1 MKKYL
6 MTGIA
11 AFALSGMFTS
21 CSHDMDRY
29 TGGDTSKNVEEKYEQ
44 AFVQAF
50 GQPAPTQD
58 WGFGSSS
65 VAGVRGGTRTI
76 TVNGDAY
83 DKFPSADDVAA
94 AFPTA
99 IPTDA
104 DEVGELETLYKGKKA
119 PNGADLW
126 DLYAIYV
133 NIITEGYNLK
143 ITSAGTFELGGSYQ
157 NAGWDAT
164 AGKNLARPY
173 NVYVDVDG
181 DVTLKR
187 NGATHFNL
195 YILKGNVT
203 LESNYGEQAGL
214 ISVAA
219 GATLNDQRSSI
230 AANQGIKIFN
240 RGTVNATNAEKYDIG
255 NFCTVYN
262 EGKFNVTGA
271 LTYSP
276 GDANTSYFMNLGDD
290 AELTASAMT
299 LNSAGNF
306 FNSGKVT
313 ITNETNVTQ
322 KNIYW
327 VNDGYYKTGSLIF
340 SAKNSTFYNYCQ
352 LIVTGNAHMY
362 DGEFNLMNNS
372 YTEAA
377 TAEFD
382 NFIVNMGSNSG
393 INVKGATDWKAQGD
407 GTYQGFRVFDGASGS
422 YVRFGGKATVAS
434 HQHTL
439 SISEGITY
447 YINEIEI
454 IKGGNVVTEQQLKD
468 NNDGDYPVLDINGTK
483 AENLTATPN
492 TSSCGATWIGGG
504 SAQIVTDSIRVIAED
519 LSAGESKGFS
529 EGSDFDFNDVVFDVN
544 WTYKTS
550 DGGTTKTDQ
559 SVKVKILA
567 CGAEYAIYIGEDN
580 DNIEIHRAFAGV
592 NGGNITTHKWDI
604 NTLENKHDQFTCP
617 EIPLQEGSW
626 DATKNTINEIAKSIR
641 VRVSKSGT
649 LYELNA
655 NQGKAAGKIAV
666 GTDYVWCD
674 ENEGIN
680 EKYPK
685 FTEYVGDPRLWNT
698 WYK

>member
-50 GQPAPTQD
+50 GQPAANQT

-65 VAGVRGGTRTI
+65 VAGTRGITRS
-76 TVNGDAY
+76 NPGDTYPQTSTGINANANEWADPNKEFGGWLVPDPLTEGQKERVKAY
-83 DKFPSADDVAA
+83 FQANPNLSYQDPGWRHFFVQQ
-94 AFPTA
+94 T
-99 IPTDA
+99 
-104 DEVGELETLYKGKKA
+104 YKGKTSVGA
-119 PNGADLW
+119 NSPETITAANGTVYDSDNMDL
-126 DLYAIYV
+126 LTVGANHQHINNY
-133 NIITEGYNLK
+133 
-143 ITSAGTFELGGSYQ
+143 
-157 NAGWDAT
+157 NAGNCSVRD
-164 AGKNLARPY
+164 
-173 NVYVDVDG
+173 DVL
-181 DVTLKR
+181 T
-187 NGATHFNL
+187 NG
-195 YILKGNVT
+195 GN
-203 LESNYGEQAGL
+203 
-214 ISVAA
+214 
-219 GATLNDQRSSI
+219 
-230 AANQGIKIFN
+230 
-240 RGTVNATNAEKYDIG
+240 
-255 NFCTVYN
+255 
-262 EGKFNVTGA
+262 
-271 LTYSP
+271 
-276 GDANTSYFMNLGDD
+276 
-290 AELTASAMT
+290 
-299 LNSAGNF
+299 
-306 FNSGKVT
+306 
-313 ITNETNVTQ
+313 
-322 KNIYW
+322 
-327 VNDGYYKTGSLIF
+327 VNDGPYHSDQIMLMVNIDDTSCFGYHDSGSSTHHDNKAALVAASVIDAWAAQHGNPGEAVVDKWNRSFLGFDLAIKEGAEACEKDDNGNVKYATYDQAPESPQYAWDGEKIIQITTGETEHIRIEHQYWTEEKDVPVYKDEFKTIMNRGWLTTNENFYVAGQKETLQQTISINRTQISSLTDIQNCVVLKEVMDGNQWYQSVINLPRIKQLVDAGYLPVNNKNLTEWVKVGTSDGYF
-340 SAKNSTFYNYCQ
+340 SDW
-352 LIVTGNAHMY
+352 IVT
-362 DGEFNLMNNS
+362 L
-372 YTEAA
+372 TEAKR
-377 TAEFD
+377 
-382 NFIVNMGSNSG
+382 IP
-393 INVKGATDWKAQGD
+393 QG
-407 GTYQGFRVFDGASGS
+407 
-422 YVRFGGKATVAS
+422 
-434 HQHTL
+434 
-439 SISEGITY
+439 
-447 YINEIEI
+447 
-454 IKGGNVVTEQQLKD
+454 
-468 NNDGDYPVLDINGTK
+468 
-483 AENLTATPN
+483 
-492 TSSCGATWIGGG
+492 GGG

-685 FTEYVGDPRLWNT
+685 FTEYVGDPSLWNT
-698 WYK
+698 WYKNQNQ